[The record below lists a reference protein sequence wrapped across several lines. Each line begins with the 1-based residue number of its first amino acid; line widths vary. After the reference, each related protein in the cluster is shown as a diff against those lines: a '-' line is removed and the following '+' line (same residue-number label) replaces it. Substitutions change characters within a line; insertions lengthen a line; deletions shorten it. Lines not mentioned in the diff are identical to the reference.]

1 MTVPQHD
8 PDAAGSAGAFELLHP
23 RAQRWIYDQGWTTLR
38 DIQER
43 SVAAVMDRGRDVI
56 ISAATAAGK
65 TEAAFLPIL
74 SVLSNAR
81 DQANAPAAAEVAKT
95 DGIEVLCVSPLR
107 ALINDQYDRLEQMC
121 EAAGVRAHRWHGDVA
136 QSSKQRALRAPSG
149 VLLITPESLEAILV
163 NRGTAVRRF
172 FSRLHYVVIDELHV
186 FLGTP
191 RGAQVQS
198 LLNRVELA
206 IRRRPSRVALSA
218 TLADMDKA
226 AAFLHPEHPDQVIV
240 VNDAASENELR
251 LQVRGYTEPAGPPET
266 AASEAL
272 ATDAPN
278 DMASSG
284 EAAWTREE
292 ITGHLFESLRGQ
304 DNLIF
309 ANARADV
316 EWYADR
322 LRQRSDREHVP
333 NEFWPHHSSLA
344 KGIREA
350 AEKALKDRTRPATS
364 VCTSTLEMGIDIGS
378 LDSIAQIGPPPSVA
392 SMRQRLGRSGRRG
405 QPAVLRAYIT
415 EESMH
420 LDPRPVDELRCKIVQ
435 TIAMV
440 RLMLAGWLEDP
451 DDPGFNYS
459 TLVQQ
464 ALSMIAQHGGA
475 KNSELHRAL
484 CGPGP
489 FQSVDGP
496 RFARLLRSMTDK
508 GLIVEAS
515 DGTLLH
521 GAVGEKFVNHHSFYA
536 AFWTPAEWRLVID
549 GRTLGTVPINFALA
563 LGDQLIFAGTRW
575 TVVDVDEPA
584 RVIQLVQSKGGRPPK
599 FGGAALLVAD
609 RVRQEMATVY
619 ESDEMPAWLDPRA
632 RELLAEGRAAW
643 RRLGLKDSTV
653 LEHASGVLLFP
664 WVGDRALHTI
674 ALALRRSGMTG
685 VSIWGP
691 ALQVEGDGRPQ
702 GSDKSPTGRRR
713 ADLAKIG
720 AAVQNILAQPKPD
733 PSDLATAV
741 TNRRIDKWDW
751 VLDRTLS
758 LEAAGARL
766 LDIEVAW
773 RALERIAADIDST
786 SGVSSA
792 LSRSRG

>member
-1 MTVPQHD
+1 MTVP
-8 PDAAGSAGAFELLHP
+8 PDGPKAAGSSGAFELLHP
-23 RAQRWIYDQGWTTLR
+23 RVQRWIYDQGWTSLR
-38 DIQER
+38 DVQER
-43 SVAAVMDRGRDVI
+43 SVAAVMGHDRDVV

-74 SVLSNAR
+74 SVLAAKR
-81 DQANAPAAAEVAKT
+81 DQARVLAATEASNT
-95 DGIEVLCVSPLR
+95 DGMEVLCVSPLR

-121 EAAGVRAHRWHGDVA
+121 ESVGVRAHRWHGDVA
-136 QSSKQRALRAPSG
+136 QSSKLRALRAPSG

-163 NRGTAVRRF
+163 NRGTAVRGL
-172 FSRLHYVVIDELHV
+172 FSRLRYVVIDELHV

-206 IRRRPSRVALSA
+206 IRRRPPRVALSA

-226 AAFLHPEHPDQVIV
+226 AAFLRPEHPDQVIV
-240 VNDAASENELR
+240 VNDAESESELR
-251 LQVRGYTEPAGPPET
+251 LQVRGYVEPHQPPQT
-266 AASEAL
+266 DASEAR

-278 DMASSG
+278 EEDSSG
-284 EAAWTREE
+284 GATWPREQ
-292 ITGHLFESLRGQ
+292 ITGHLSENLRGQ

-309 ANARADV
+309 ANTRADV

-322 LRQRSDREHVP
+322 LRQHSSHEHVP
-333 NEFWPHHSSLA
+333 NEFWPHHGSLA

-350 AEKALKDRTRPATS
+350 AEEALKDRTRPATS

-405 QPAVLRAYIT
+405 QPAVLRVYVT
-415 EESMH
+415 EKSTH
-420 LDPRPVDELRCKIVQ
+420 LDPHPVDELRCNTVQ

-464 ALSMIAQHGGA
+464 AMSIIAQHGGA
-475 KNSELHRAL
+475 KNSELRSAL

-496 RFARLLRSMTDK
+496 RFARLLRSMADK
-508 GLIVEAS
+508 DLIVEAS

-521 GAVGEKFVNHHSFYA
+521 GAVGERCVNHHSFYA
-536 AFWTPAEWRLVID
+536 AFWTPAEWRLVAD
-549 GRTLGTVPINFALA
+549 GRTLGTVPIDFALA

-575 TVVDVDEPA
+575 TVVDVDESA
-584 RVIQLVQSKGGRPPK
+584 RVIQLVQSKGGRPPT
-599 FGGAALLVAD
+599 FGGTAPLVAD

-619 ESDEMPAWLDPRA
+619 ESDEIPAWLDPRA
-632 RELLAEGRAAW
+632 RELLTEGRAAW
-643 RRLGLKDSTV
+643 RRYRLDDSTV
-653 LEHASGVLLFP
+653 LEHDSSVLLFP
-664 WVGDRALHTI
+664 WTGDRALYTI
-674 ALALRRSGMTG
+674 ALALRRADIAGIS
-685 VSIWGP
+685 VWGP
-691 ALQVEGDGRPQ
+691 ALQVDGTGRPQ
-702 GSDKSPTGRRR
+702 DSTKSPTSRRR
-713 ADLAKIG
+713 ADLDTISV
-720 AAVQNILAQPKPD
+720 AVQNILAQPKPD
-733 PSDLATAV
+733 PSDLAATV

-766 LDIEVAW
+766 LDVEAAW
-773 RALERIAADIDST
+773 SALERIASDVDSAT
-786 SGVSSA
+786 SG
-792 LSRSRG
+792 RSKCS